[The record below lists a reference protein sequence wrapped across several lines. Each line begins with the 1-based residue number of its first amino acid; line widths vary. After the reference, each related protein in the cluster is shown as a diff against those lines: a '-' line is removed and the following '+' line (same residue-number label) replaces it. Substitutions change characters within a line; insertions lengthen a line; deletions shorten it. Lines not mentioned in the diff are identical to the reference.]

1 MRQNIYFFLQHLFA
15 CFTLKDDQYPLLR
28 AQNLVPQGTTSEEA
42 RRPHCYKTSCHKER
56 QDKSIQHPTAATPC
70 SLPAASLPLQ
80 VPAGPRTPAAQTARL
95 LGGPTARWLTA
106 KAHSLSGL
114 LPGFTE
120 RGSEITVKGKET
132 RPLILAIKQFRL
144 VKQKRMWLQLK
155 WNQSLAIINPLTVI
169 QTRFECKWLQ
179 HSQCL

>member
-144 VKQKRMWLQLK
+144 VKQKRM
-155 WNQSLAIINPLTVI
+155 
-169 QTRFECKWLQ
+169 
-179 HSQCL
+179 